1 MEDKK
6 KEKKESPGNKH
17 IDLEPDTDKDVS
29 EALTLAQRRKRAVAF
44 RRSKV
49 KRKRGM
55 ERSKRKMA
63 NREKLQKRARKK
75 AIELIR
81 KRVAGSKGDEY
92 KKLSPSERMMID
104 KKVEKRKG
112 AIEKLARKMFPKVKK
127 AEVARLRKERGVRKE
142 GYLDE
147 GAIRFYDLVNFGRF
161 LQSAMENYFRKAE
174 LDELV
179 NLAEFLGKKVEVK
192 GDGRRK
198 RITLEGVEY
207 DDPMEFLEA
216 LAYTRDDKPRK
227 RFHMMMNGDMSMK
240 HDKRF
245 RFNRKNA
252 YEVNED
258 NLIESVDQILE
269 DLDLSERKFKFTP
282 NKSHTGGNEGTVTM
296 QQLKDLEKFGDRLLD
311 KFGIDIEFTKHF
323 AERMNHPRNNP
334 PVKISEIQSL
344 FKQIAK
350 NKGKNI
356 KANSQ
361 GEVVLQK
368 MQTDLNIPVVIKYD
382 RNKDELTVV
391 HKTVMRKKGFKSPDK
406 FVRYEETEHPNCGTP
421 DCCGEC

>member
-6 KEKKESPGNKH
+6 KEKKDSASNKH
-17 IDLEPDTDKDVS
+17 IDLEPDTDKEMS

-49 KRKRGM
+49 KRRRGM

-81 KRVAGSKGDEY
+81 KRVAGSKGDDY
-92 KKLSPSERMMID
+92 KKLSPGERMMID

-127 AEVARLRKERGVRKE
+127 AEVARLRQERSVKKE

-147 GAIRFYDLVNFGRF
+147 GMLVFSNS
-161 LQSAMENYFRKAE
+161 SAFRQYLVDIVEQFTTTAKLDGLIE
-174 LDELV
+174 L
-179 NLAEFLGKKVEVK
+179 AKFMGKKVSMRGMRVAV
-192 GDGRRK
+192 
-198 RITLEGVEY
+198 EGVEY
-207 DDPMEFLEA
+207 DDIMDVLEA

-282 NKSHTGGNEGTVTM
+282 KKPAKAHTGGTEGTVTM

-323 AERMNHPRNNP
+323 AERMNHPRNSP
-334 PVKISEIQSL
+334 PVKISEIQNL
-344 FKQIAK
+344 FKQMAK